1 MRNCLKYLIVLLF
14 LPLFACEEK
23 PVKQSASVSKTE
35 MKSSMET
42 ANRYLLNEEEE
53 DIANYIK
60 RHGLEMTETGTG
72 LRYQIVK
79 QGSDQRIGKG
89 EKVILEY
96 EVCSIAGDL
105 FYSSEK
111 DGLKSFVV
119 GEGGVETGL
128 DEAMA
133 YLHRGD
139 VAKLIIPF
147 HLAYGLHGDDNRI
160 PEYATLVYTIKIIDN
175 Q

>member
-1 MRNCLKYLIVLLF
+1 MLLIAF
-14 LPLFACEEK
+14 FSCEEK
-23 PVKQSASVSKTE
+23 PKEQPIPVSKSE
-35 MKSSMET
+35 MKNSMET

-60 RHGLEMTETGTG
+60 RHGLEMTSTGTG
-72 LRYQIVK
+72 LRYQVLK
-79 QGSDQRIGKG
+79 QGSEKRIEKG
-89 EKVILEY
+89 EKVTLEY

-111 DGLKSFVV
+111 DGVKSFVV
-119 GEGGVETGL
+119 GEGGVESGL
-128 DEAMA
+128 EEAMA

-139 VAKLIIPF
+139 EAKLIIPF

-160 PEYATLVYTIKIIDN
+160 PEYATLVYTIKIMDN